1 MAVVGGVGG
10 CGVEAWRWWWCYV
23 AEPASVGGLV
33 ISVATGVEWGGD
45 GLLRHGAEI
54 CQWHPDGPSVQDEI
68 QILSENIHVNVSVG
82 TSMSMDQEDYKIW
95 TTVM

>member
-54 CQWHPDGPSVQDEI
+54 CQWHPVAHPSR
-68 QILSENIHVNVSVG
+68 NM
-82 TSMSMDQEDYKIW
+82 SMSSIARSDTPCTSEYD
-95 TTVM
+95 